1 MCRRAEMSG
10 PQASRVMADAFA
22 FLPPGGE
29 TGAEIRAHDWSA
41 SSLGPPERWPQSLRS
56 TLSLMLSCPTAM
68 FLAWG
73 PDLLCFYNDAYRP
86 MLGYRLSGALGQPFR
101 AVWASIWDEI
111 GPLVDATLAG
121 ESQTLTDVMLDLSR
135 EGKPEQGW
143 WSFTYSPAYDEAG
156 AVAGLFCVTAETTA
170 RVLGERRLRESED
183 HYRHTVELNP
193 QVPWT
198 CDPHGNITSYSN
210 RWLELTGQAP
220 GEPEGAGW
228 AKALHPD
235 DVPWTMT
242 VFAGCLASGEPVD
255 VNYRIRIA
263 RTGAYRWM
271 RARARPRRN
280 EGGAIIRWYGVVEDI
295 HDRKLAEERL
305 QDLNATL
312 ERRVADALA
321 QRKLWADVFETTDAL
336 VAALDDDYRVLA
348 VNRAYVDEFESIY
361 GVRPGVG
368 DNLLDLLAGHP
379 DDRAAVKAVWSRALA
394 GEEFTL
400 IEAFGAPERKRPSYE
415 LRFTALRDAQG
426 RRIGAF
432 QYAQDVSERLRG
444 QEQLARAEEALRHAQ
459 KMEAVGQLT
468 GGVAHDFNNLLTI
481 IRSSVEFLRRPNL
494 PEDRRSRYLEAV
506 SDTVDRAAKLT
517 SQLLSFARRQPLK
530 PEVFDLG
537 GRLRGVADM
546 LNAVTGAR
554 IRIVAEVPDLPCHV
568 RVDPSQF
575 ETALVNLAVNAR
587 DAMAGEGTLTLGLA
601 CGTALPSIRGHAGA
615 AGPFAALSVRDDG
628 TGIAPEHLTRIFEP
642 FYTTKAV
649 GKGTGLGLSQ
659 VIGFAKQSGGDID
672 VASEPGH
679 GTTFTLYL
687 PEVDAPAP
695 ETQQG
700 DDTAEPAT
708 EERALCVL
716 VVEDNLDVGR
726 FCTQLLEDLGHS
738 IVWAH
743 DAETALVEFE
753 RVPFRFDA
761 VFSDVVMPGMG
772 GVELARRLK
781 AGHPNLPI
789 ILTTGYSDV
798 LAQDDTHGFDLVR
811 KPYSAEQVARALR
824 NVLNRRPRPAGAPGH
839 RPIPA

>member
-1 MCRRAEMSG
+1 MD
-10 PQASRVMADAFA
+10 DAFS
-22 FLPPGGE
+22 FLPPGGQ
-29 TGAEIRAHDWSA
+29 TGAEIRARDWSGT
-41 SSLGPPERWPQSLRS
+41 SVGPPERWPQSLRS
-56 TLSLMLSCPTAM
+56 ALSLMLSCPTAM

-86 MLGYRLSGALGQPFR
+86 ILGYRLPTALGHPFR
-101 AVWASIWDEI
+101 EVWASIWDEI

-121 ESQTLTDVMLDLSR
+121 QSQTLTDVMLDLSR
-135 EGKPEQGW
+135 EGRPEQGW
-143 WSFTYSPAYDEAG
+143 WSFTYSPVYDEAG
-156 AVAGLFCVTAETTA
+156 AVSGLFCVTAETTA

-183 HYRHTVELNP
+183 HFRHTVELNP

-198 CDPHGNITSYSN
+198 CDPDGNIISYSN

-220 GEPEGAGW
+220 GEPDGSGW
-228 AKALHPD
+228 AKSLHPD

-242 VFAGCLASGEPVD
+242 VFASCLASGEPVD

-263 RTGAYRWM
+263 HTGEYRWM
-271 RARARPRRN
+271 RARARARRN
-280 EGGAIIRWYGVVEDI
+280 EGGAIVRWYGVVEDI
-295 HDRKLAEERL
+295 HDRKLAEDRL
-305 QDLNATL
+305 QEMNATL

-336 VAALDDDYRVLA
+336 VAALDPDYRVLA
-348 VNRAYVDEFESIY
+348 VNRAYADEFESIY
-361 GVRPGVG
+361 GVPIAAG
-368 DNLLDLLAGHP
+368 DNLLDRLEAHP
-379 DDRAAVKAVWSRALA
+379 DHREAARAVWSRALG

-400 IEAFGAPERKRPSYE
+400 VETFGDPERKRPAYE
-415 LRFTALRDAQG
+415 LRFTTLRDAEG

-432 QYAQDVSERLRG
+432 QYAQDVTERLRS

-494 PEDRRSRYLEAV
+494 PEERRSRYLEAV
-506 SDTVDRAAKLT
+506 SDTVDRAARLT

-537 GRLRGVADM
+537 ERLRGVADM

-554 IRIVAEVPDLPCHV
+554 IRIVADLPDTPCHV

-587 DAMAGEGTLTLGLA
+587 DAVEGEGTLTLRLT
-601 CGTALPSIRGHAGA
+601 CGAAMPSIRGHAGA
-615 AGPFAALSVRDDG
+615 AGPFAAISVADDG
-628 TGIAPEHLTRIFEP
+628 SGIAPEHLSRIFEP
-642 FYTTKAV
+642 FYTTKEV

-672 VASEPGH
+672 VASSVGR

-687 PEVDAPAP
+687 PHVEPPEP
-695 ETQQG
+695 ETRPE
-700 DDTAEPAT
+700 DETSEAPV
-708 EERALCVL
+708 EERTLCVL

-743 DAETALVEFE
+743 NAEAALAEFE

-781 AGHPNLPI
+781 ADHPNLPV

-798 LAQDDTHGFDLVR
+798 LAQDDAHGFELVR

-824 NVLNRRPRPAGAPGH
+824 TVLTRRRPSASIRRAPGL
-839 RPIPA
+839 